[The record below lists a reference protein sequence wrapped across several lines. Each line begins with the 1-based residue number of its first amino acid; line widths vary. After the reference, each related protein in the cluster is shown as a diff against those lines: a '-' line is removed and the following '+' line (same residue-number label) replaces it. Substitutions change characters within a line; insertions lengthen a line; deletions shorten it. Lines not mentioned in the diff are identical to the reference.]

1 MYGYTGVRLTWKWN
15 EWPFYLCMYVWIA
28 LQEMLGKQIQ
38 ATLRA
43 PCLQLASLRVQSDL
57 LFLTFTFF
65 SVHLARLLNIVHREK
80 TSGARYRGV
89 QVPIIGGSGA
99 HYRGIM

>member
-1 MYGYTGVRLTWKWN
+1 
-15 EWPFYLCMYVWIA
+15 
-28 LQEMLGKQIQ
+28 
-38 ATLRA
+38 
-43 PCLQLASLRVQSDL
+43 
-57 LFLTFTFF
+57 
-65 SVHLARLLNIVHREK
+65 VHLARLLNIVHREK